1 MKEDHIMQRLLKI
14 REVAETLAVSES
26 TVSRL
31 VRDNAIPKTWIGR
44 SVRIRPE
51 DLEQFIQA
59 RTLNSSTADGP
70 F

>member
-1 MKEDHIMQRLLKI
+1 MQRLLKI

-59 RTLNSSTADGP
+59 RTLNSSTADGT